1 MFIKTDALSLG
12 LTDDL
17 TRIGNVSLYGREMAG
32 NSAPLFSVRL
42 RDENGAPVI
51 FDAAEPTRAR
61 NTATTPRCS
70 HIALTVLP

>member
-17 TRIGNVSLYGREMAG
+17 TRIGNVSLSGREMAG

-51 FDAAEPTRAR
+51 FDAAGAD
-61 NTATTPRCS
+61 AS
-70 HIALTVLP
+70 A